1 MDAVAR
7 FSISSINGLKRG
19 EDGILRKSARFIQQM
34 LYNIIKYD
42 CMAKHNVDGN
52 NTDIWLD
59 INRFRLEYNRDL
71 QDEIV
76 KNQIDHL
83 PYQHE
88 KFWYAW
94 WINALWVIYSWLS
107 LASFAE
113 PKDEKKCSLLRERR
127 QKRGPT
133 YR

>member
-1 MDAVAR
+1 
-7 FSISSINGLKRG
+7 
-19 EDGILRKSARFIQQM
+19 
-34 LYNIIKYD
+34 
-42 CMAKHNVDGN
+42 MAKHNVDGN

-88 KFWYAW
+88 KF
-94 WINALWVIYSWLS
+94 
-107 LASFAE
+107 
-113 PKDEKKCSLLRERR
+113 
-127 QKRGPT
+127 
-133 YR
+133 